1 MRYDERPV
9 HEHVMTD
16 GLVGELSEPLV
27 HFPYASLG
35 EYFAKLERYSRW
47 WAEQNFARGRRTRA
61 WTIALK
67 PPARFFSMYVL
78 RAGFLD
84 GAAGVI
90 VAALAA
96 MSVGAKY
103 ARLWELCRESGIGN
117 RESMGPEVVPIPD
130 SRFPIP
136 RDE

>member
-1 MRYDERPV
+1 
-9 HEHVMTD
+9 
-16 GLVGELSEPLV
+16 
-27 HFPYASLG
+27 
-35 EYFAKLERYSRW
+35 
-47 WAEQNFARGRRTRA
+47 
-61 WTIALK
+61 
-67 PPARFFSMYVL
+67 MYVL

-96 MSVGAKY
+96 MSVAAKY
-103 ARLWELCRESGIGN
+103 ARLWELCGESGTGN

>member
-1 MRYDERPV
+1 MRLFRNRMRYDERPV

-16 GLVGELSEPLV
+16 GAVGELREPFI
-27 HFPYASLG
+27 HYPYASLS
-35 EYFAKLERYSRW
+35 EYFGKLERYSGW
-47 WAEQNFARGRRTRA
+47 WAQQSFARGKRTRA

-67 PPARFFSMYVL
+67 PPARFFAMYVL

-96 MSVGAKY
+96 MSVAAKY
-103 ARLWELCRESGIGN
+103 ARLWELQR
-117 RESMGPEVVPIPD
+117 RQ
-130 SRFPIP
+130 
-136 RDE
+136 